1 MEKPQECYL
10 TAVKRVLRYIKVTIN
25 HGVMMPK
32 QNKTNTYAKVYGYTN
47 SNFSEDHDEKKSIAG
62 YIFMI
67 EGAPRSWS
75 SRKQIVVDF
84 SSCKSKYMA
93 TSYVACQA
101 SWIEML
107 LEELK
112 IMKPKK
118 MKLFVD
124 NKSVVKL

>member
-10 TAVKRVLRYIKVTIN
+10 TTVKRVLRYIKVTIN

-67 EGAPRSWS
+67 EGAPISWS
-75 SRKQIVVDF
+75 QE
-84 SSCKSKYMA
+84 SK
-93 TSYVACQA
+93 TLWLCH
-101 SWIEML
+101 L
-107 LEELK
+107 
-112 IMKPKK
+112 
-118 MKLFVD
+118 
-124 NKSVVKL
+124 VKLSMWLHHMQHVKQHG